1 MFHTRNLLVQGRLHI
16 LQGAERIRISCLCE
30 NGRTSDR
37 WIPDLREQ
45 TFYEVFMCGYR
56 LSGISF
62 FSLHHRCIQVLALFG
77 IRLFESNPLLIFESL
92 IRVLDPVSVPD
103 FFD

>member
-1 MFHTRNLLVQGRLHI
+1 MNVSYTQLIGSGRLHI
-16 LQGAERIRISCLCE
+16 LQGEERIRISCLCE

-56 LSGISF
+56 LSGIDKF
-62 FSLHHRCIQVLALFG
+62 FFASSQVYSSVSV
-77 IRLFESNPLLIFESL
+77 IWNPVNLLIFESL
-92 IRVLDPVSVPD
+92 TRVLDPVSVPD